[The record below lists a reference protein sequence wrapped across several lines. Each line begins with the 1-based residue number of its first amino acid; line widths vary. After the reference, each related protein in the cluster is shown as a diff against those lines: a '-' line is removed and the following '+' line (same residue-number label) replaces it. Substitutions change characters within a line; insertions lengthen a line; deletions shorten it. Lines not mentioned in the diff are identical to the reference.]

1 MSTSDPSLF
10 ASSLD
15 VYTRLVRNLPEYE
28 LTSNTTYEQYVHA
41 IGSQESDI
49 RMLLP
54 PELPEM
60 RLWLRFAH
68 PDFDP
73 DSTAIALVLVTV
85 ILRHVIL
92 LQTFSRLSTLS
103 GMKSLP
109 TGATY
114 VIVASAFPTYVPI
127 PYI

>member
-1 MSTSDPSLF
+1 
-10 ASSLD
+10 
-15 VYTRLVRNLPEYE
+15 
-28 LTSNTTYEQYVHA
+28 
-41 IGSQESDI
+41 
-49 RMLLP
+49 
-54 PELPEM
+54 M